1 MINYYEDILR
11 RMWLST
17 RDSNDITYQEWR
29 ENISEQLSKQ
39 KYSNIKYFNDKE
51 LVLLLREA
59 LGGIYVQF

>member
-17 RDSNDITYQEWR
+17 RGSNNVTYQKWR
-29 ENISEQLSKQ
+29 ENISKSVSQN
-39 KYSNIKYFNDKE
+39 KYSNIKSFNDKE

>member
-17 RDSNDITYQEWR
+17 RDSNNITYQEWR
-29 ENISEQLSKQ
+29 ENISKRVSKN
-39 KYSNIKYFNDKE
+39 KYSNIKSFNDKE
-51 LVLLLREA
+51 LVLLFRDV

>member
-11 RMWLST
+11 RMWLSI

-29 ENISEQLSKQ
+29 KNISKRVSQN
-39 KYSNIKYFNDKE
+39 KYSNIKSFNDKE
-51 LVLLLREA
+51 LVLLLRDV

>member
-29 ENISEQLSKQ
+29 ENISKRVSQN
-39 KYSNIKYFNDKE
+39 KYSNIKSFNDKE
-51 LVLLLREA
+51 LVLLLRDV